1 MGFHKVNPNDE
12 IKKAIDNNN
21 ELENY
26 IREADAQYELIK
38 ILVEFRKDIGLTQS
52 EVSKKS
58 GLTQQMISRIEKL
71 DNSPTLDNFIKYVMA
86 LGLKIKVDKINE
98 EDLYMNN

>member
-12 IKKAIDNNN
+12 IKKAIDNNS

-26 IREADAQYELIK
+26 ISEADAQYELIK
-38 ILVEFRKDIGLTQS
+38 MLVEFRKVIGLTQS
-52 EVSKKS
+52 EVSQKS

-86 LGLKIKVDKINE
+86 LGLKLKVDKINDE
-98 EDLYMNN
+98 RLCSI

>member
-12 IKKAIDNNN
+12 IKKAIVNNG
-21 ELENY
+21 ELETY
-26 IREADAQYELIK
+26 INEADAQYQLIK
-38 ILVEFRKDIGLTQS
+38 MLVEFRKNIGLTQN
-52 EVSKKS
+52 EVSQKS

-86 LGLKIKVDKINE
+86 LGLKLKVDKVKDE
-98 EDLYMNN
+98 RLLSV

>member
-12 IKKAIDNNN
+12 IQKAIDNNS
-21 ELENY
+21 ELDAH
-26 IREADAQYELIK
+26 IKEADAQYELIK
-38 ILVEFRKDIGLTQS
+38 RLVEFRKDIGLTQS

-71 DNSPTLDNFIKYVMA
+71 DNSPTLDNFIKYVVA
-86 LGLKIKVDKINE
+86 LGLIIKLDKINDE
-98 EDLYMNN
+98 RLCSG

>member
-12 IKKAIDNNN
+12 IKKAISNNS
-21 ELENY
+21 ELETY
-26 IREADAQYELIK
+26 ISEADAQYELIRM
-38 ILVEFRKDIGLTQS
+38 LVDFRKGIGLTQN

-86 LGLKIKVDKINE
+86 LGLKIKVDKINDE
-98 EDLYMNN
+98 RLYSV

>member
-12 IKKAIDNNN
+12 IKKAIDNNS
-21 ELENY
+21 ELEAH
-26 IREADAQYELIK
+26 IKEADAQYELIK
-38 ILVEFRKDIGLTQS
+38 GLVEFRKGIGLTQS

-86 LGLKIKVDKINE
+86 LGLNLKVDKINDE
-98 EDLYMNN
+98 RLCSG